1 MPVATITS
9 ADSYAS
15 AALVYAANH
24 ISQSSTW
31 QALCGDTT
39 GRDRVVFFS
48 GGQPELT
55 GEKNPTNID
64 GNVIDFGAQMCF
76 ISQSEF
82 TRERICPGYYRHKG
96 QVEFMFYLKPDA
108 ETNPGADV
116 NWMIQQLDKIA
127 ADMEA
132 NLGKSGYI
140 TEAQLRAL
148 QLGIGKPIS
157 ELESMAINMVSQQ
170 IYAAEIKPKE
180 DEPCAENTTK

>member
-1 MPVATITS
+1 MTLATVTAS
-9 ADSYAS
+9 DSYAS

-24 ISQSSTW
+24 LSQSSTW
-31 QALCGDTT
+31 QTLCGDTT
-39 GRDRVVFFS
+39 GRDRVIFFS

-64 GNVIDFGAQMCF
+64 GNIIDFGAQMCF

-82 TRERICPGYYRHKG
+82 ARERICPGYYRHKG

-132 NLGKSGYI
+132 NFGKSGYFSFGEI
-140 TEAQLRAL
+140 TTAIMPLTDPTGAL
-148 QLGIGKPIS
+148 AGIFVGGITLNWSNVP
-157 ELESMAINMVSQQ
+157 
-170 IYAAEIKPKE
+170 
-180 DEPCAENTTK
+180 